1 VQKRQSDRQH
11 ARLYHAVIER
21 LPEQAQ
27 RAAREHIHSIR
38 DNLKEIEQEEQ
49 RLVRATMRLE
59 GWT

>member
-1 VQKRQSDRQH
+1 
-11 ARLYHAVIER
+11 AVIER

-49 RLVRATMRLE
+49 RLVRASMRLE